1 MEHCLVNIAGDPEAT
16 DSVNSVIVPVDDN
29 DDTIIPT
36 DPTPSP
42 AIATMDN
49 NSNDATTSSSLDVSS
64 TPNEP
69 GPGETIAEGS
79 DEGTIAAGT
88 APSHGPRWF
97 LKPTKLGI
105 PVIDGPM
112 LECTADE
119 QPPVAIEATT
129 RYTQWKMDLR
139 DLPPGDYDLALAVS
153 VQGPMLAKIKS
164 LVLTFHD
171 DLTYIPPNNIIFS
184 GDYLRTLLSQQAE
197 VGATTLKVDAQIQV
211 PVDAERASEPSEYT
225 AVLEIRMLSKD
236 IKDGV
241 QVVEEGDQNLDEG
254 DQSLDDGNLGQLY
267 LHHVQLRR
275 FRPASGL
282 SELEPYLL
290 SLDAREGPHNA
301 LGVTRGHGLRV
312 FSKAI
317 SSSGRYAV
325 TGAVSRT
332 SICLDVWDLRGVD
345 SYSDDGS
352 LNENIPSTP
361 CASLIADLDLEFRN
375 ALHTQCD
382 VSISSDGSWIS
393 LLDATTLTPLMPGAD
408 ATALSLK
415 SVCGIFKFDK
425 ESLGPSN
432 LFTPLCRP
440 SINSTHV
447 AELAAYSGYGKFT
460 SLDTTQ
466 LRPQDEL
473 FVACNGREA
482 KVYSIY
488 QQWSHLRTIQLT
500 SPPATLMEKNIGN
513 QYRLFFG
520 ARRLI
525 GSLRGPV
532 FAWTGNADYMV
543 TVYHAGTGSVI
554 SAFKSKPYTTEDIV
568 QYAPVEF
575 SRDGLSLAIY
585 GNGIIARHSV
595 ATGALLGTFD
605 IPSWVRS
612 VFTLQFIKGDSQI
625 LVEAPSKHDSYG
637 AGRLGI
643 VIDAASMSLAA
654 HFLMPGGRIICQGP
668 ANRQDS
674 ASFYS
679 TRCSKLYLTTMDSC
693 IIDPY
698 TRPEDQC
705 YSRCLSDLTP
715 LGQCPKE
722 FTSSSGLTFRLE
734 IRTTPSRFEGMTQVS
749 PSVVVSIAS
758 AQQPIPREA
767 FVIPPMEHKTG
778 PQLGYQCARF
788 LESSSQ
794 LVVITRSL
802 ISIWSLPSTADG
814 SFSLLLVW
822 TYPGVLYG
830 SWEEV
835 GGPWYVCR
843 HRKLYC
849 TLKDES
855 ETVILAPRT
864 ETPFDGRYPL
874 IFYLGLGELL
884 KAYEE
889 GDDRF
894 RGAVLDY
901 IGAQMNDFPVPIDPT
916 ANLVCCMANSI
927 DEENQHYFPMIAKEL
942 LSGKHGAWIPSLDLQ
957 DKKNPLWNAYNKA
970 KSFPRV
976 MATAET
982 MIDCCFRQTRRHRD
996 ARFLSP
1002 VTRTLHLLCD
1012 PQIHQEDLALRTLR
1026 RLAYFRTGI
1035 RQFVLDHYIVVRR
1048 PGSRWRFWRSS
1059 SKSLLEYKD
1068 PILQVDLIAGK
1079 PNPKNDTFSLPL
1091 FEARFDMLW
1100 AFKDQGPIGT
1110 PFQPTRRN
1118 VLQQLIHWVWVFIC
1132 MAFHKLWLKS
1142 TPYVQ
1147 SHHFS
1152 LDAYENRAL
1161 EALIEY
1167 KWNTIG
1173 YRYWLIRFLAQ
1184 LCYYALILSVVILQ
1198 ITNDGFKELRGLC
1211 YFIIA
1216 SSVVFLWLEL
1226 VQFFREKGKYTS
1238 SLYNVVDL
1246 LTFTLP
1252 LAASTYHLLLVEG
1265 KIAEEDENI
1274 GLFSFSILF
1283 IALHFLFELRV
1294 NKSVCYIVTIIIRA
1308 INKIRVFFF
1317 IFAFGIITFSTASL
1331 HSLRGCYYKSCT
1343 QKTIFPSNFYG
1354 AFVTVYFLMGG
1365 RYDQISDEMNSN
1377 NWTFQ
1382 TLMIVFFFFT
1392 VILMLNVL
1400 IALINKAFNDG
1411 DETWRLVWLEN
1422 RLRIVEAAE
1431 DMSFRIPGFRASHN
1445 WFPEVIYYSATH
1457 QQVRAFEEKFFGGED
1472 EFLVT
1477 GEKGWAEEDRHRPT
1491 PLVLMAPTVPVNYS
1505 VSQFPSASA
1514 KQQTTQE
1521 LLGDTAGSVLP
1532 TIVEATTSGEDL
1544 LLQLQQQLQAQEAQ
1558 NRRMEEKLE
1567 TLLTIFM
1574 NQNPAAP
1581 VDVTTTPTMTTTT
1594 K

>member
-1 MEHCLVNIAGDPEAT
+1 MEHCLVNIVGDPEAT

-29 DDTIIPT
+29 NDDTIIPT

-42 AIATMDN
+42 AIATMNN
-49 NSNDATTSSSLDVSS
+49 NSNDATTSSSQDVSS

-69 GPGETIAEGS
+69 GPGGTIAEGS

-105 PVIDGPM
+105 PVINGPM

-282 SELEPYLL
+282 S
-290 SLDAREGPHNA
+290 
-301 LGVTRGHGLRV
+301 
-312 FSKAI
+312 
-317 SSSGRYAV
+317 
-325 TGAVSRT
+325 GAVSRT

-408 ATALSLK
+408 ATTLSLK

-482 KVYSIY
+482 KVYSVY

-715 LGQCPKE
+715 LGQCPEE
-722 FTSSSGLTFRLE
+722 FTSPSGLTFRLE

-778 PQLGYQCARF
+778 PQLGYQC
-788 LESSSQ
+788 
-794 LVVITRSL
+794 
-802 ISIWSLPSTADG
+802 
-814 SFSLLLVW
+814 
-822 TYPGVLYG
+822 
-830 SWEEV
+830 
-835 GGPWYVCR
+835 
-843 HRKLYC
+843 
-849 TLKDES
+849 
-855 ETVILAPRT
+855 
-864 ETPFDGRYPL
+864 
-874 IFYLGLGELL
+874 ELL

-916 ANLVCCMANSI
+916 ANLVC
-927 DEENQHYFPMIAKEL
+927 
-942 LSGKHGAWIPSLDLQ
+942 
-957 DKKNPLWNAYNKA
+957 
-970 KSFPRV
+970 
-976 MATAET
+976 
-982 MIDCCFRQTRRHRD
+982 
-996 ARFLSP
+996 
-1002 VTRTLHLLCD
+1002 
-1012 PQIHQEDLALRTLR
+1012 
-1026 RLAYFRTGI
+1026 
-1035 RQFVLDHYIVVRR
+1035 
-1048 PGSRWRFWRSS
+1048 SRWRFWRSS

-1574 NQNPAAP
+1574 NLNPAAP